1 MKFIKE
7 IIQMNEIEIPITVWI
22 YNLLWIY
29 TLFYYLSDFAYN
41 LLLLTKSCIFFVLLC
56 SILMNTSVHITR
68 NFNWKNSKRSCV
80 NILLSK
86 ESYKVSLRQNWYF
99 VSPNLIALLNKVL
112 LKRKKHIYN
121 STLGSDAI
129 IGYIQCNFDSTLW
142 QNAIIKL
149 Q

>member
-1 MKFIKE
+1 MLLDKTIHLYILICFSMYCPQQQNDIDCGYFVLKFIKE

-29 TLFYYLSDFAYN
+29 TLFYYLSDISYN
-41 LLLLTKSCIFFVLLC
+41 LLLLTKSCIFFIELC

-86 ESYKVSLRQNWYF
+86 ESYKV
-99 VSPNLIALLNKVL
+99 
-112 LKRKKHIYN
+112 
-121 STLGSDAI
+121 
-129 IGYIQCNFDSTLW
+129 
-142 QNAIIKL
+142 
-149 Q
+149 